1 MKLKVAVRV
10 ISGALLLMGFLSSCS
25 APTVTQRA
33 DLPLPT
39 AGNISTAYSPLTTGV
54 SSEESN
60 DNKERTGIATGWGKE
75 IESPIGYTDFK
86 RAMAKPKYVS
96 LIRYNDSDGAREMG
110 VDRRMSGGGMQK
122 TAGGMLEWGL
132 HSGWSMLD
140 NYWWRGAR
148 FVIGKKGRDY
158 RLRVKNLS
166 DARLEVVLT
175 VDGLDVIDGKAGS
188 TKKRGYIIG
197 AGEILEVKGFRI
209 SHGKVATFRF
219 SSVNSSYANLRH
231 GRTRNVGVVGLA
243 LFTEKGKEPG
253 AEIRA
258 RQGARPFAEAPM
270 IRARD

>member
-54 SSEESN
+54 SSEEGN

-209 SHGKVATFRF
+209 SHEKVVTFRF

>member
-1 MKLKVAVRV
+1 MNLKVAVRV
-10 ISGALLLMGFLSSCS
+10 ISYALFLMGFLSSCS
-25 APTVTQRA
+25 VSTEMPNA
-33 DLPLPT
+33 DLPLPV
-39 AGNISTAYSPLTTGV
+39 AENVSPAYSPLTTGV
-54 SSEESN
+54 SSEETSN
-60 DNKERTGIATGWGKE
+60 NKERTGIATGWGKE

-110 VDRRMSGGGMQK
+110 VDRRTSGGGMQK

-158 RLRVKNLS
+158 KLKVKNLS

-209 SHGKVATFRF
+209 SHEKVATFRF

-253 AEIRA
+253 TEIRA

>member
-1 MKLKVAVRV
+1 
-10 ISGALLLMGFLSSCS
+10 
-25 APTVTQRA
+25 
-33 DLPLPT
+33 
-39 AGNISTAYSPLTTGV
+39 
-54 SSEESN
+54 
-60 DNKERTGIATGWGKE
+60 
-75 IESPIGYTDFK
+75 
-86 RAMAKPKYVS
+86 
-96 LIRYNDSDGAREMG
+96 
-110 VDRRMSGGGMQK
+110 
-122 TAGGMLEWGL
+122 
-132 HSGWSMLD
+132 
-140 NYWWRGAR
+140 
-148 FVIGKKGRDY
+148 
-158 RLRVKNLS
+158 KNLS

-209 SHGKVATFRF
+209 SHEKVATFRF

-253 AEIRA
+253 TEIRA

>member
-1 MKLKVAVRV
+1 MELKVAVRV

-54 SSEESN
+54 SSEEGN

-110 VDRRMSGGGMQK
+110 VDRRTSGEGMQK

-132 HSGWSMLD
+132 YSGWSMLD

-158 RLRVKNLS
+158 RLSVKNLS
-166 DARLEVVLT
+166 DARLEIVLT

-197 AGEILEVKGFRI
+197 AGELLEVKGFRI
-209 SHGKVATFRF
+209 SNEKVVTFRF
-219 SSVNSSYANLRH
+219 SSVTSAYANLRY

-253 AEIRA
+253 TEIRV
-258 RQGARPFAEAPM
+258 RQEARPFAEAPM

>member
-10 ISGALLLMGFLSSCS
+10 ISGALLLIGFLSSCS
-25 APTVTQRA
+25 APTETQRA
-33 DLPLPT
+33 DLPLPA

-110 VDRRMSGGGMQK
+110 VDRRTSGGGMQK

-132 HSGWSMLD
+132 YSGWSMLD

-209 SHGKVATFRF
+209 SHEKVVTFRF
-219 SSVNSSYANLRH
+219 SSVTSSYANLRH

-243 LFTEKGKEPG
+243 LFTEKGKELG
-253 AEIRA
+253 TEIRV
-258 RQGARPFAEAPM
+258 RQEARPFAEAPM